1 MAGKSKKSF
10 EDSLKELDGVINELE
25 NGELSLEDS
34 IVKYEKAVEL
44 IEQCNKILEN
54 AQGKLKKIKE
64 GIELSPICS
73 TRSPPLLVSQ
83 SR

>member
-1 MAGKSKKSF
+1 MVSYH
-10 EDSLKELDGVINELE
+10 
-25 NGELSLEDS
+25 LEDS

-64 GIELSPICS
+64 GIEGPEESDFE
-73 TRSPPLLVSQ
+73 
-83 SR
+83 